1 MKNRSGL
8 NCFSIKKML
17 NIRRSEKF
25 TEKNYKI
32 DYKNSKIT
40 KTFVKVVT
48 ITALFMTEKVL
59 LKDHFN
65 LVS

>member
-1 MKNRSGL
+1 MKDRSEL
-8 NCFSIKKML
+8 NCFSIKKMF

-25 TEKNYKI
+25 TEKSHKI

-48 ITALFMTEKVL
+48 ITSLFTS